1 MSPGWV
7 YALGV
12 APATTKRTNINLDT
26 NLVRAAATVLGTT
39 QTTAT
44 VHAAL
49 REVVDRAARQRLAE
63 RDFPSLTPEALSGM
77 RSSRTFA

>member
-1 MSPGWV
+1 M
-7 YALGV
+7 YAWSV
-12 APATTKRTNINLDT
+12 ATAATKRTNINLDT
-26 NLVRAAATVLGTT
+26 GLVDAAAAVLGTT

-63 RDFPSLTPEALSGM
+63 RDFASLTPKALSEL
-77 RSSRTFA
+77 RSARTFV

>member
-1 MSPGWV
+1 M
-7 YALGV
+7 YTCRV
-12 APATTKRTNINLDT
+12 ASSATKRTNINLDKD
-26 NLVRAAATVLGTT
+26 LVEAAAAVLGTT

-63 RDFPSLTPEALSGM
+63 RDFARLTPEALSEM
-77 RSSRTFA
+77 RSPRSFA

>member
-1 MSPGWV
+1 MYVFGVSP
-7 YALGV
+7 A
-12 APATTKRTNINLDT
+12 ATKRTNINLDT
-26 NLVRAAATVLGTT
+26 DLVDAAAVLGTT

-63 RDFPSLTPEALSGM
+63 RDFAGLTPEALSAM
-77 RSSRTFA
+77 RSPRTFA